1 MRVSVTDVPGK
12 SENIEILLVLV
23 FSLDSLKTS
32 NTYSIVNVIF

>member
-23 FSLDSLKTS
+23 FSLDLLKTS